1 MNAPAFGGVKGPLAA
16 LGGFAALDSAFS
28 PSRIA
33 LIRAASA
40 ARI

>member
-1 MNAPAFGGVKGPLAA
+1 MNAPAFGGVKGSLAPF
-16 LGGFAALDSAFS
+16 GGFAALDSAFR

-33 LIRAASA
+33 LIRAAAA